1 VIVSP
6 CKKPSRERIDAK
18 KAASN
23 RCRFTAAFQRLSKSP
38 PTYPYSPLRKVRL
51 YLERWGVAAI

>member
-6 CKKPSRERIDAK
+6 SKNSARERIDAK
-18 KAASN
+18 KAAGN

-38 PTYPYSPLRKVRL
+38 PPYPYSPLRKVRL
-51 YLERWGVAAI
+51 YLGRWGVTAI

>member
-6 CKKPSRERIDAK
+6 VKKSNRGRSDAK
-18 KAASN
+18 KAAGN

-38 PTYPYSPLRKVRL
+38 PTYPYSPLRNGRL

>member
-6 CKKPSRERIDAK
+6 VKNQNRERIDAK
-18 KAASN
+18 KAAGN

-38 PTYPYSPLRKVRL
+38 PTYPYSPLRKDRL
-51 YLERWGVAAI
+51 YLGRWGMMAI